1 MNTKILI
8 IWILIMI
15 CLVDASAQNSYLKG
29 RYNFKLGYTS
39 YPEEYSHSHR
49 IPNFRLQADYGLLD
63 YLEVGIYTGYSR
75 FSCYNLAGGGD
86 YGRPA
91 NTLFYGVNL
100 NFNPL
105 TFAIKAD
112 DFRFDTYLTAKFGG
126 HYKFIPKNYSLPRHM
141 TEYSVGI
148 GAAFYIWKQLGVF
161 AEYNYGYFDY
171 FKTSYNPIQL
181 PTPSS
186 IIRFGFTYKYRHKK

>member
-1 MNTKILI
+1 MAI
-8 IWILIMI
+8 
-15 CLVDASAQNSYLKG
+15 SQNSLIKG

-49 IPNFRLQADYGLLD
+49 IPNYRLQADYGLLD

-91 NTLFYGVNL
+91 KTLFYGVNL

-148 GAAFYIWKQLGVF
+148 GAAFYIWKHIGVF

-171 FKTSYNPIQL
+171 FKTIYNPSQI
-181 PTPSS
+181 PTSS
-186 IIRFGFTYKYRHKK
+186 SMLRFGIAYKYRRK